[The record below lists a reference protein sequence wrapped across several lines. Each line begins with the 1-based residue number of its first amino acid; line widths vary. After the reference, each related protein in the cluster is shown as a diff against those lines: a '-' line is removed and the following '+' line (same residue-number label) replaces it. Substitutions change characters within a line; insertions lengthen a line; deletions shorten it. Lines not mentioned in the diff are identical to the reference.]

1 MLDEIVDKYK
11 KTYHRIIKLKPAD
24 VKMDTYIDYDV
35 DHNGKDLDSK
45 LEIILEYQNAKII
58 FNISPNQSDESD
70 EVFLMK
76 KVKITLPQTYTI
88 SNIK

>member
-1 MLDEIVDKYK
+1 MRTLDTETFKHMTAVPKNVYIHMLDEIVNKYK
-11 KTYHRIIKLKPAD
+11 KKYHRIIKLKPAD

-58 FNISPNQSDESD
+58 FNISPN
-70 EVFLMK
+70 
-76 KVKITLPQTYTI
+76 
-88 SNIK
+88 

>member
-1 MLDEIVDKYK
+1 MTAVPKNFYIQMLD
-11 KTYHRIIKLKPAD
+11 
-24 VKMDTYIDYDV
+24 
-35 DHNGKDLDSK
+35 GKDVDSK
-45 LEIILEYQNAKII
+45 LEIILEQQNAKIC
-58 FNISPNQSDESD
+58 FNISPNQSDEFD